1 MIYDVFSM
9 RPGFE
14 FFGVDDVLRLRSL
27 GVSRSWDEVWDA
39 KCVDVAVE
47 VLGVDEGFC
56 YGRLE
61 EAFGEGRDDWE
72 YECDVLDGFTLADL
86 EAEGLS
92 AGEVMRLW
100 ESGCIVG
107 DDVGGELRFARA
119 QFWGGVGVSGL
130 VVREEFF
137 EVLGV
142 FRRLGVSAADAGTF
156 LFEPRD
162 DYGFLAPAE
171 LLLSGVGELRD
182 LVVADAHGCAVER
195 RGVGA
200 VDELARASVGTVPT
214 PGVVVG
220 LVGRGV
226 NFGAVFGGGFGEFP
240 YELVSKV
247 AEGLG
252 IPVSV
257 LMCRVK
263 GMRYGLGRRRE
274 GTGGLMDELE
284 GLGWSDGSIAE
295 FLRVPSPWFG
305 VVPPLEYA
313 RLGDEYVGAVVTVAE
328 FIDSR
333 R

>member
-1 MIYDVFSM
+1 M
-9 RPGFE
+9 
-14 FFGVDDVLRLRSL
+14 
-27 GVSRSWDEVWDA
+27 
-39 KCVDVAVE
+39 
-47 VLGVDEGFC
+47 
-56 YGRLE
+56 
-61 EAFGEGRDDWE
+61 
-72 YECDVLDGFTLADL
+72 
-86 EAEGLS
+86 
-92 AGEVMRLW
+92 
-100 ESGCIVG
+100 
-107 DDVGGELRFARA
+107 
-119 QFWGGVGVSGL
+119 SGL
-130 VVREEFF
+130 VVREEFS

-200 VDELARASVGTVPT
+200 VDELARASVGTVPA

-263 GMRYGLGRRRE
+263 GMRYGLGRLRD
-274 GTGGLMDELE
+274 GTDGLMDELE

-313 RLGDEYVGAVVTVAE
+313 RLGDEYVGAVVTVAK

>member
-1 MIYDVFSM
+1 MIYDVFST
-9 RPGFE
+9 PSGFK

-27 GVSRSWDEVWDA
+27 GVSKSRDEVWDA

-61 EAFGEGRDDWE
+61 DAFGEGRDDWE
-72 YECDVLDGFTLADL
+72 YECDVLDGFTLDEL

-100 ESGCIVG
+100 ESGCLVG
-107 DDVGGELRFARA
+107 DEFGGELRFARA
-119 QFWGGVGVSGL
+119 QFWGGVGVSEL

-171 LLLSGVGELRD
+171 LLLSGVDELRD

-195 RGVGA
+195 RGVGV
-200 VDELARASVGTVPT
+200 VDEWARASVGTVPA

-220 LVGRGV
+220 LVGKGV
-226 NFGAVFGGGFGEFP
+226 DFGAVFGGGFGEFP
-240 YELVSKV
+240 YELLGRV

-252 IPVSV
+252 IPVGV

-263 GMRYGLGRRRE
+263 GMRYGLGRRRD

-284 GLGWSDGSIAE
+284 GLGWSDGSIEE

-313 RLGDEYVGAVVTVAE
+313 RLGDEYVGAVVTVAK

>member
-9 RPGFE
+9 RPGFK

-27 GVSRSWDEVWDA
+27 GVSKSWDEVWDA

-61 EAFGEGRDDWE
+61 DAFGEGRDDWE
-72 YECDVLDGFTLADL
+72 YECDVLDGFTLAEL

-107 DDVGGELRFARA
+107 DDFGGELRFTRA
-119 QFWGGVGVSGL
+119 QFWGGFGVSEL

-162 DYGFLAPAE
+162 E
-171 LLLSGVGELRD
+171 
-182 LVVADAHGCAVER
+182 
-195 RGVGA
+195 
-200 VDELARASVGTVPT
+200 
-214 PGVVVG
+214 
-220 LVGRGV
+220 
-226 NFGAVFGGGFGEFP
+226 
-240 YELVSKV
+240 
-247 AEGLG
+247 
-252 IPVSV
+252 
-257 LMCRVK
+257 
-263 GMRYGLGRRRE
+263 
-274 GTGGLMDELE
+274 
-284 GLGWSDGSIAE
+284 
-295 FLRVPSPWFG
+295 
-305 VVPPLEYA
+305 
-313 RLGDEYVGAVVTVAE
+313 
-328 FIDSR
+328 
-333 R
+333 